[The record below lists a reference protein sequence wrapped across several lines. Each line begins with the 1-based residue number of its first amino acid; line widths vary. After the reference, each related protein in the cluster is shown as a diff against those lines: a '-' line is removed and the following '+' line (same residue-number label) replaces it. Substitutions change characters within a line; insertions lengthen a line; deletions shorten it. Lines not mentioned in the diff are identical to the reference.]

1 MEVSNERD
9 NQADCREYFDCSKYR
24 RTLGVIWLDNV
35 NLNLSMVRAGQAW
48 TYRKYCSDPV
58 YLAGEADARRAHL
71 GLWRGPVAMAP
82 WEWRHRPKAPK
93 VK

>member
-1 MEVSNERD
+1 MVTVQTEGND
-9 NQADCREYFDCSKYR
+9 KYR
-24 RTLGVIWLDNV
+24 RTLGVVWLQNV

-71 GLWRGPVAMAP
+71 GLWAGPVAMAP
-82 WEWRHRPKAPK
+82 WDWRHRPKAPK

>member
-1 MEVSNERD
+1 MVVW
-9 NQADCREYFDCSKYR
+9 RE
-24 RTLGVIWLDNV
+24 NV

-48 TYRKYCSDPV
+48 AYRKYCSDPV

-71 GLWRGPVAMAP
+71 GIWAGPVAMAP
-82 WEWRHRPKAPK
+82 WDWRHRPKAPR